1 MICYVISLEEK
12 TNWNKNPKN
21 TNGYPFAS
29 LSIWLL
35 TLLEMNYYAVAFPE
49 RDNAINNLDGIVLMS
64 RLVTKSLHDR
74 NHKGKSETLM
84 TNAAM
89 FT

>member
-1 MICYVISLEEK
+1 
-12 TNWNKNPKN
+12 
-21 TNGYPFAS
+21 
-29 LSIWLL
+29 
-35 TLLEMNYYAVAFPE
+35 MNYYAVAFPE
-49 RDNAINNLDGIVLMS
+49 RDNAINNLDGIVLIS